1 MMKKLRDILYVAGGI
16 VMILGACLYVTRWSA
31 APYVYLVGAVL
42 FAAMQI
48 TDTYKG
54 SSFVVKRLRRQQI
67 IGAVLLVVAGIL
79 MLVLHR
85 NEWMVCLLVAAIFEL
100 YTAFRIPKELE
111 RDNQ

>member
-1 MMKKLRDILYVAGGI
+1 MGDKKNTARQDAFRA
-16 VMILGACLYVTRWSA
+16 MISDTHQYCKRVLASDD
-31 APYVYLVGAVL
+31 L

-67 IGAVLLVVAGIL
+67 IGAVLLVAAGIL

>member
-54 SSFVVKRLRRQQI
+54 SSFIVKRLWQVSSCSCFI
-67 IGAVLLVVAGIL
+67 ETNG
-79 MLVLHR
+79 
-85 NEWMVCLLVAAIFEL
+85 WYVCLWLPSL
-100 YTAFRIPKELE
+100 NCIPLSVSRRNWSATISKKSLKKKLFS
-111 RDNQ
+111 